1 MLSSSEFDLWANDY
15 DKSVNVCEESGE
27 YPFAGYKNVLN
38 NIYRRIRKVD
48 CAKVLDIGFGTG
60 VLTTKLYNAGCKI
73 TGIDFSDKMIEI
85 AKEKMPNAELIKW
98 DFSNGLPDEIKNKK
112 FDFIIS
118 TYAIH
123 HVSDK
128 MKVEILNELG
138 TLLNISGEILIGDVS
153 FSTRGELEN
162 CKIKSG
168 DRWDYDEFYIVF
180 DEIKKTLK
188 PGLICDFTKISHCSG
203 VLSIKSR

>member
-1 MLSSSEFDLWANDY
+1 MLSSDEFDLWANDY

-27 YPFAGYKNVLN
+27 YPFVGYKNVLN
-38 NIYRRIRKVD
+38 NIYRRIRKVNG
-48 CAKVLDIGFGTG
+48 ARVLDIGFGTG
-60 VLTTKLYNAGCKI
+60 VLTSQLYNAGCNI

-85 AKEKMPNAELIKW
+85 AKEKMPKAKLIKW

-123 HVSDK
+123 HVSDR
-128 MKVEILNELG
+128 MKVEILNTLG
-138 TLLNISGEILIGDVS
+138 TLLNILGEILIGDVS
-153 FSTRGELEN
+153 FSMRGELEN
-162 CKIKSG
+162 CRVKSG

-180 DEIKKTLK
+180 DEIKN
-188 PGLICDFTKISHCSG
+188 GLNSEFICDFTKISHCSG